1 VKRRPELRDLSD
13 DHHTGLVLAIR
24 CKRAGGGREED
35 DPGWLWAQVER
46 AFAEHLEPHFRIEE
60 EHLLPALE
68 TIGEA
73 RLAARIRDDHAALR
87 EMRDVGAADTDA
99 VRAFGALLET
109 HIRFEEREVFEPTQD
124 RLPKAA
130 LEAIAAAC
138 RAIPRTCPSTS
149 TEPS

>member
-1 VKRRPELRDLSD
+1 MKRRPELRDLSD

-24 CKRAGGGREED
+24 CKRAGSGGEEG
-35 DPGWLWAQVER
+35 DPAWLWAQVAR
-46 AFAEHLEPHFRIEE
+46 AFTDHLEPHFRIEE

-73 RLAARIRDDHAALR
+73 RLAARIRADHAALR
-87 EMRDVGAADTDA
+87 DMRGVGAADTTT
-99 VRAFGALLET
+99 VRAFGALLEA
-109 HIRFEEREVFEPTQD
+109 HIRFEERDVFEPTQD

-138 RAIPRTCPSTS
+138 RKIPRTFPGTVI
-149 TEPS
+149 EPS